1 MNVHRLTI
9 RHPTGRPPE
18 RHQAMHAEP
27 ARSIKSSHSYSN
39 GNCVEVAAMPGAMIA
54 VRDSKNP
61 HGPVL
66 TLTAGQ
72 WRAFTQGIRAGDFR
86 HA

>member
-1 MNVHRLTI
+1 
-9 RHPTGRPPE
+9 
-18 RHQAMHAEP
+18 MHAEP
-27 ARSIKSSHSYSN
+27 ARWIKSSHSYSN
-39 GNCVEVAAMPGAMIA
+39 GNCVEAAALPGGTVA

-66 TLTAGQ
+66 TLTAAQ
-72 WRAFTQGIRAGDFR
+72 WRAFTQGIRAGDFG